1 MGSLVC
7 EAKGNMLIDNDMSEQ
22 IKIQLPDGSVREV
35 AQGTTPFDVAMSISP
50 RLAAAVVVARIRPL
64 TTPVVAGETAVEE
77 ADEAQTEAGMYG
89 SASELGERLVDL
101 AAPLNEDVALELL
114 KESDEAA
121 LKVVRHSAAHVMAT
135 AILELFPETKLG
147 HGPATDNGFFYDV
160 YRETPFTEDDLA
172 AIEKRMAEVV
182 ARDETFVREQESRE
196 MGLKDYAE
204 HGDFMKVHF
213 IERFTKPGDEI
224 SLYRNGKFVDFCRG
238 PHVPSTGRV
247 KAFKV
252 TSVAGAYWLGDE
264 KNQQLQRIY
273 GTAFFNA
280 KDMDAHFKRLE
291 EIKARDHRVL
301 GKQLDLFS
309 IQEVAGAGLIFWHP
323 KGGLIRKTME
333 DWMRDECIRRGYEMV
348 FTPHIMRRE
357 LWKVSGHEGFYS
369 QNMYPPM
376 ELDDAEYRLKPMNC
390 PGHILIY
397 KNSPKSYRDLPQRYA
412 ELGNVYRY
420 ERSGTMHGLLR
431 VRGFTQDDAHIF
443 CTPEQ
448 IESEIA
454 ACVEFADEVLKAFG
468 FAEFKVE
475 LSTWD
480 PKDQKSYVGSPE
492 HWETAVGSLKKV
504 LDAKAIP
511 YREIPGEAAFY
522 GPKIDIK
529 LVDVLGRLWQLS
541 TVQFDFNL
549 PQRFELEYTGE
560 DGEKHRP
567 VMVHRALFGSVERFF
582 GVLIE
587 HYAGAFPL
595 WLAPVQV
602 GLVPISEKHV
612 EYARAVKAKLEVAGL
627 RVELDARN
635 EKMNAK
641 IREFTLQ
648 KVPFVLVM
656 GDKEAEQREVNV
668 RVRGGGV
675 QGTFPLSEFIANA
688 TTLITRKEL
697 NLSDTP
703 KWHDAVL
710 KAVQSFPTDQ
720 FDLNDL
726 YDLRDE
732 FASIFPNN
740 RHVNE
745 KLRQQLQTLRDE
757 GIIQFL
763 DNEGNYKRIK

>member
-1 MGSLVC
+1 V
-7 EAKGNMLIDNDMSEQ
+7 NEQ
-22 IKIQLPDGSVREV
+22 TIKIQLPDGSVREV
-35 AQGTTPFDVAMSISP
+35 PRGTTANDVAMSISP

-64 TTPVVAGETAVEE
+64 AAVAADGAVVSEDTSE
-77 ADEAQTEAGMYG
+77 AAMYG
-89 SASELGERLVDL
+89 GAEGGERLVDL
-101 AAPLNEDVALELL
+101 AAPLMEDVALELL
-114 KESDEAA
+114 KENDEAA

-147 HGPATDNGFFYDV
+147 HGPATDSGFFYDV
-160 YRETPFTEDDLA
+160 YRETPFSEEDLA

-182 ARDETFVREQESRE
+182 ARDEKFLREVESRE

-213 IERFTKPGDEI
+213 IEKFTQPGEEI
-224 SLYRNGKFVDFCRG
+224 SLYRNGGFVDFCRG

-273 GTAFFNA
+273 GTAFFNT
-280 KDMDAHFKRLE
+280 KDMEAHFKRLE

-309 IQEVAGAGLIFWHP
+309 IQEVAGSGLIFWHP

-333 DWMRDECIRRGYEMV
+333 DWMREECIRRGYDMV
-348 FTPHIMRRE
+348 FTPHIMRRD
-357 LWKVSGHEGFYS
+357 LWKISGHEGYYV

-397 KNSPKSYRDLPQRYA
+397 KNSPKSYRDLPVRYA

-443 CTPEQ
+443 CMPSQ
-448 IESEIA
+448 IE
-454 ACVEFADEVLKAFG
+454 DEVVACIDFAQSVLKTFG
-468 FAEFKVE
+468 FEEFKIE

-480 PKDQKSYVGSPE
+480 PNDRKNFVGSNE
-492 HWETAVGSLKKV
+492 NWERAVSSLKNV
-504 LDAKAIP
+504 LERKGIP
-511 YREIPGEAAFY
+511 FKTIPGEAAFY

-529 LVDVLGRLWQLS
+529 LVDVLGRMWQLS

-549 PQRFELEYTGE
+549 PARFELEYKGE
-560 DGEKHRP
+560 DGELHQP

-602 GLVPISEKHV
+602 GLVPISEKHL
-612 EYARAVKAKLEVAGL
+612 EYATAVKAKLEAAGL

-656 GDKEAEQREVNV
+656 GDKEAASEAVSV
-668 RVRGGGV
+668 RTRGKG
-675 QGTFPLSEFIANA
+675 
-688 TTLITRKEL
+688 
-697 NLSDTP
+697 
-703 KWHDAVL
+703 
-710 KAVQSFPTDQ
+710 
-720 FDLNDL
+720 
-726 YDLRDE
+726 
-732 FASIFPNN
+732 
-740 RHVNE
+740 
-745 KLRQQLQTLRDE
+745 DE
-757 GIIQFL
+757 GSVPLVDFIQRANGL
-763 DNEGNYKRIK
+763 VEQKSPGL

>member
-1 MGSLVC
+1 M
-7 EAKGNMLIDNDMSEQ
+7 

-35 AQGTTPFDVAMSISP
+35 SKGTTALDIANSISP
-50 RLAAAVVVARIRPL
+50 RLAAAVVVARVRPL
-64 TTPVVAGETAVEE
+64 EPVAATTNEATLEQSEE
-77 ADEAQTEAGMYG
+77 AMYAGH
-89 SASELGERLVDL
+89 APQAERIVDL
-101 AAPLNEDVALELL
+101 NAPLTEDVALELL
-114 KESDEAA
+114 KENDPAA
-121 LKVVRHSAAHVMAT
+121 LRVVRHSAAHVMAT

-160 YRETPFTEDDLA
+160 YRDVPFTEDDLA
-172 AIEKRMAEVV
+172 RIELKMAEVV
-182 ARDETFVREQESRE
+182 ARDEKFVRVEESRDK
-196 MGLKDYAE
+196 GLTDYAAQGE
-204 HGDFMKVHF
+204 FMKVHF
-213 IERFTKPGDEI
+213 IERFTQPGDEI
-224 SLYRNGKFVDFCRG
+224 SLYKNGGFTDFCRG

-252 TSVAGAYWLGDE
+252 MSIAGAYWLGDE

-280 KDMDAHFKRLE
+280 KDLEQHFKHLE

-333 DWMRDECIRRGYEMV
+333 DWMRDDCLKRGYHMV

-357 LWKVSGHEGFYS
+357 LWKISGHEGFYS
-369 QNMYPPM
+369 DNMYPPM

-448 IESEIA
+448 IEDEIVS
-454 ACVEFADEVLKAFG
+454 CIEFAQSVLTTFG
-468 FAEFKVE
+468 FADFKVE

-480 PKDQKSYVGSPE
+480 PTKPGDYTGSPE
-492 HWETAVGSLKKV
+492 NWERAIGSLRNALNRKG
-504 LDAKAIP
+504 IP
-511 YREIPGEAAFY
+511 FVEIPGEAAFY
-522 GPKIDIK
+522 GPKIDVK

-549 PQRFELEYTGE
+549 PARFELEYIGD
-560 DGEKHRP
+560 DGEKHQP

-587 HYAGAFPL
+587 HYAGSFPM

-602 GLVPISEKHV
+602 GLVPISEKHL
-612 EYARAVKAKLEVAGL
+612 EYAESVKKRLEAAGL
-627 RVELDARN
+627 RVELDGGN
-635 EKMNAK
+635 QKMNAK
-641 IREFTLQ
+641 IREFGLQ
-648 KVPFVLVM
+648 KVPFILIM
-656 GDKEAEQREVNV
+656 GDKEAATDAVSV
-668 RVRGGGV
+668 RVRAKGDEGSV
-675 QGTFPLSEFIANA
+675 SL
-688 TTLITRKEL
+688 
-697 NLSDTP
+697 
-703 KWHDAVL
+703 
-710 KAVQSFPTDQ
+710 DQ
-720 FDLNDL
+720 FIE
-726 YDLRDE
+726 R
-732 FASIFPNN
+732 A
-740 RHVNE
+740 
-745 KLRQQLQTLRDE
+745 KTLVAGHSME
-757 GIIQFL
+757 L
-763 DNEGNYKRIK
+763 

>member
-1 MGSLVC
+1 MIRI
-7 EAKGNMLIDNDMSEQ
+7 E
-22 IKIQLPDGSVREV
+22 LPDGSVREV
-35 AQGTTPFDVAMSISP
+35 AQGTTPHDVAMSISP

-64 TTPVVAGETAVEE
+64 TPKPVAATTD
-77 ADEAQTEAGMYG
+77 DEAASEQAMYG
-89 SASELGERLVDL
+89 AAAAGGERLVDL
-101 AAPLNEDVALELL
+101 NAPLTEDVALELL
-114 KESDEAA
+114 KENDAAA

-147 HGPATDNGFFYDV
+147 HGPATDAGFFYDV
-160 YRETPFTEDDLA
+160 YREVPFTEADLA
-172 AIEKRMAEVV
+172 AIEARMAEVV
-182 ARDETFVREQESRE
+182 KRDEPFLRAEESRE
-196 MGLKDYAE
+196 QGLTDYAAQ
-204 HGDFMKVHF
+204 GDFMKVHF
-213 IERFTKPGDEI
+213 IERFTQPGEMI
-224 SLYRNGKFVDFCRG
+224 SLYKNGSFTDFCRG

-252 TSVAGAYWLGDE
+252 MSIAGAYWLGDE

-273 GTAFFNA
+273 GTAFFNP
-280 KDMDAHFKRLE
+280 KDLEAHFKHLE

-333 DWMRDECIRRGYEMV
+333 DWMRDDCIRRGYQMV
-348 FTPHIMRRE
+348 YTPHIMRRE
-357 LWKVSGHEGFYS
+357 LWKISGHEENYGE
-369 QNMYPPM
+369 NMYPPM

-397 KNSPKSYRDLPQRYA
+397 KNTPRSYRDLPQRYA

-443 CTPEQ
+443 CTPQQ
-448 IESEIA
+448 IEDEIA
-454 ACVEFADEVLKAFG
+454 GCIDFAEAVLKTFG

-480 PKDQKSYVGSPE
+480 PADKKFIGRAEKWDG
-492 HWETAVGSLKKV
+492 AVGSLTKV
-504 LDAKAIP
+504 LDRKGIP
-511 YREIPGEAAFY
+511 YRIIPGEAAFY

-529 LVDVLGRLWQLS
+529 LVDVLGRMWQLS
-541 TVQFDFNL
+541 TVQFDWNL
-549 PQRFELEYTGE
+549 PARFDLEYKGE
-560 DGEKHRP
+560 DGEMHQP

-602 GLVPISEKHV
+602 GLVPISSDKHLD
-612 EYARAVKAKLEVAGL
+612 YARSVKAKLEAAGL
-627 RVELDARN
+627 RVELDERN

-648 KVPFVLVM
+648 KVPFVLIL
-656 GDKEAEQREVNV
+656 GDKEAATESVSV
-668 RVRGGGV
+668 RTRGLGD
-675 QGTFPLSEFIANA
+675 QGSV
-688 TTLITRKEL
+688 TLEAFLER
-697 NLSDTP
+697 
-703 KWHDAVL
+703 A
-710 KAVQSFPTDQ
+710 Q
-720 FDLNDL
+720 
-726 YDLRDE
+726 
-732 FASIFPNN
+732 
-740 RHVNE
+740 
-745 KLRQQLQTLRDE
+745 QTLASRSVE
-757 GIIQFL
+757 L
-763 DNEGNYKRIK
+763 